1 MIKYYLTILL
11 IINALLYINRITEM
25 YYILPFLISTFL
37 LLLQNKKYLNIIINY
52 DDFKE
57 VETNAAKL

>member
-25 YYILPFLISTFL
+25 YYIFTFL

>member
-1 MIKYYLTILL
+1 
-11 IINALLYINRITEM
+11 M

>member
-37 LLLQNKKYLNIIINY
+37 LLLQNKKYLNIIIIY